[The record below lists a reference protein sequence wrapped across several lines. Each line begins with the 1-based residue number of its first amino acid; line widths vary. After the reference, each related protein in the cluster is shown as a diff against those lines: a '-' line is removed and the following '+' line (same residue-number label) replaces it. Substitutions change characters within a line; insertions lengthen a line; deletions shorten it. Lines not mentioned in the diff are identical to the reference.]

1 MKVAIKD
8 IKPNPFRH
16 LERYPIDKNKVTE
29 LKRSIKETGWWGN
42 IVGRKCKG
50 GGVEIAY
57 GHHRLAALKKIHGEH
72 SEKEVSIIIETLD
85 DTKMLKMMANE
96 NMEQWGRDFSVQ
108 METVRAVVEAYGDG
122 KIELPA
128 PAPKATHVRIAP
140 HFKKL
145 SIGGPMDKAAKPY
158 TAKSVAQ
165 FLGWTQ
171 PSGQPNDKTKCA
183 LGALEL
189 IEESILKDDD
199 FRGLSTAQAKAVVKE
214 TGDQVQKG
222 KRWVEGE
229 EKAEKAGDK
238 NARADFAR
246 TRSVHNAT
254 LVGETV
260 SASLRSGSSGA
271 KQANRGDAIMKQAR
285 LDRREKDPMEKF
297 RDRIENIAKTGST
310 LARGCCS

>member
-1 MKVAIKD
+1 MI
-8 IKPNPFRH
+8 
-16 LERYPIDKNKVTE
+16 
-29 LKRSIKETGWWGN
+29 
-42 IVGRKCKG
+42 
-50 GGVEIAY
+50 
-57 GHHRLAALKKIHGEH
+57 LAVVIQYLNKIHGEH